1 MEDGVELFSIGELAR
16 RTGLSVRTIRF
27 YSDSGVVAPTDRS
40 RAGYRLYDLDALFR
54 LELVRALR
62 ELGLDL
68 ATVRRVLE
76 REASVAEVAAVHADA
91 LDVQIRV
98 LRLRR
103 AVLRAVA
110 GQGSSAEEMALM
122 VGLARL
128 SGEEFRRLV
137 GRFLEGADPVV
148 VGAVGAAAPVLPE
161 DPSAEQL
168 AAWVELAGLVG
179 DEGFRAALRAWRP
192 GVPEVEVR
200 AGAEVMAYARGVLE
214 GEAVVDEGVVGDLV
228 VRFAEALGRVPD
240 AEFRGWLA
248 GEFEVVGDPRV
259 ERYWRLVWVVNGWEV
274 VPGLVPVYGRLA
286 EVLRA

>member
-1 MEDGVELFSIGELAR
+1 MEDGVDLFSIGELAR

-40 RAGYRLYDLDALFR
+40 RAGYRLYDLDVLFR

-68 ATVRRVLE
+68 GTVRRVLG
-76 REASVAEVAAVHADA
+76 REASLAEVAAAHADA

-110 GQGSSAEEMALM
+110 GQGSSAEEMKLM
-122 VGLARL
+122 FGLARL

-137 GRFLEGADPVV
+137 GGFLEGADPAV
-148 VGAVGAAAPVLPE
+148 VGAVAAAAPELPE

-179 DEGFRAALRAWRP
+179 DEGFRAVC
-192 GVPEVEVR
+192 G
-200 AGAEVMAYARGVLE
+200 RG
-214 GEAVVDEGVVGDLV
+214 
-228 VRFAEALGRVPD
+228 GRVW
-240 AEFRGWLA
+240 RRWRS
-248 GEFEVVGDPRV
+248 VRVPR
-259 ERYWRLVWVVNGWEV
+259 
-274 VPGLVPVYGRLA
+274 
-286 EVLRA
+286 